1 MGREEE
7 GRRYL
12 EIRHLFPRRIKRVQQ
27 RNSNKHNY
35 YFLFS
40 FIHPSSIH
48 SPTHPLLSLLTL
60 SPEPKNI
67 DSVSLPNFPFS
78 LILHFLFPSCSS
90 CFTSCFE
97 RYNRPKWGALSAV
110 GKKNVDFSCWCQ
122 RVLCRCHFD
131 DDEGGAADEQGAA
144 QLQTSNNSRPW
155 LDAVAPLPCRAIH
168 LNERGALI
176 GPDRHRPLHP
186 TKKEK
191 KKKKNC
197 SVRTRT
203 ADVAALRLAGRTRLQ
218 LGFLECLQEESGR
231 RRWPP
236 SSLCCQMIAEGRG
249 YRM

>member
-1 MGREEE
+1 M
-7 GRRYL
+7 
-12 EIRHLFPRRIKRVQQ
+12 EIRHFFPRRIKRVQQ

-48 SPTHPLLSLLTL
+48 SPT
-60 SPEPKNI
+60 KNI
-67 DSVSLPNFPFS
+67 DSVLLPTFPF
-78 LILHFLFPSCSS
+78 PSSS
-90 CFTSCFE
+90 TS
-97 RYNRPKWGALSAV
+97 YSPLVPLALLPVLSAV
-110 GKKNVDFSCWCQ
+110 IVPNGAPCRRWKKKNVDFSCWCQ

-186 TKKEK
+186 TEKEK
-191 KKKKNC
+191 KNLLRAHTHCRC
-197 SVRTRT
+197 SG
-203 ADVAALRLAGRTRLQ
+203 AALG
-218 LGFLECLQEESGR
+218 
-231 RRWPP
+231 
-236 SSLCCQMIAEGRG
+236 
-249 YRM
+249 